1 MNRAFRFPAAA
12 VAGACLSCVL
22 PAQKGFVSPRE
33 FAGVEGSSST
43 FYPFFRAYLNKAA
56 RQSHEQT
63 VHDLGKTPGKIYGIA
78 FRRDGIWGR
87 STGSPSCWVEV
98 EIACSTAVTTSGTMS
113 RTFAS
118 NEGKD
123 RTVVLAKKKIRFNA
137 FPALPGRPQPFSFV
151 FPFDQNRVFG
161 FGGGSLCVD
170 VTVTDNDLYDES
182 TKSYKYVYLDR
193 VFNSTTGLHWDGGHG
208 CFGSAHSIFPFYS
221 HSYSY
226 ARFDYL
232 KNQRE
237 LSYFAIGG
245 NGRPGG
251 TGLHLMSTALLPRP
265 MELTPVCRLYVD
277 PGKVFRVLPGA
288 AYSSTSTLYYFPPRV
303 GNRSSYLTVPWE
315 KGLRGLKFYTQ
326 SINLDPGA
334 NSWNLVTG
342 NYSEVTLPMYS
353 ERKFPLSYLYATGFM
368 FYNRTGYLA
377 TGAGLV
383 TKFLTL

>member
-22 PAQKGFVSPRE
+22 PAQKGIVSPRE
-33 FAGVEGSSST
+33 FARVEGSSASFT
-43 FYPFFRAYLNKAA
+43 PFFRASSSAA
-56 RQSHEQT
+56 SRKHHEQT

-78 FRRDGIWGR
+78 FRRDGVLGR
-87 STGSPSCWVEV
+87 STGALPCWVEV
-98 EIACSTAVTTSGTMS
+98 EIACSTAATTSGTMS

-137 FPALPGRPQPFSFV
+137 FPIFPGGPQPFSFV

-182 TKSYKYVYLDR
+182 TKSYNFIHLDR

-208 CFGSAHSIFPFYS
+208 CFGSANTIFPFFS

-226 ARFDYL
+226 ARLNYL
-232 KNQRE
+232 KNRRE
-237 LSYFAIGG
+237 FSYVAIGG

-251 TGLHLMSTALLPRP
+251 AGLHLMSTALLPRP
-265 MELTPVCRLYVD
+265 KELTPACRLYVD
-277 PGKVFRVLPGA
+277 PGKIFLVLPGA
-288 AYSSTSTLYYFPPRV
+288 ASSSLSTVYYFPPR
-303 GNRSSYLTVPWE
+303 GGFLTIPWE
-315 KGLRGLKFYTQ
+315 KGLRGLKFYAQ
-326 SINLDPGA
+326 SINLDPGT

-353 ERKFPLSYLYATGFM
+353 EKKFPLSYLFTTGFT
-368 FYNRTGYLA
+368 FYNRTGYLV

>member
-22 PAQKGFVSPRE
+22 PAQKGFVFPRE
-33 FAGVEGSSST
+33 FAGLEGPYWT
-43 FYPFFRAYLNKAA
+43 YYPFFQANISKAF
-56 RQSHEQT
+56 RTSHEQT
-63 VHDLGKTPGKIYGIA
+63 VYDLGKTPGKIYGIA

-87 STGSPSCWVEV
+87 NIGTPSCWVEV
-98 EIACSTAVTTSGTMS
+98 EIACSTAATTSGTMS

-137 FPALPGRPQPFSFV
+137 FPVLPGIPQPFSFV

-170 VTVTDNDLYDES
+170 IKVTDNDLYDES
-182 TKSYKYVYLDR
+182 TKSYKYVYLDL
-193 VFNSTTGLHWDGGHG
+193 VYNNNIGVHLDGGHG
-208 CFGSAHSIFPFYS
+208 CYGSAQSIFPFYS
-221 HSYSY
+221 HPFSS
-226 ARFDYL
+226 ARFNYL
-232 KNQRE
+232 KLRWE
-237 LSYFAIGG
+237 LAYSASGG

-251 TGLHLMSTALLPRP
+251 TALHLMSTALLPRP
-265 MELTPVCRLYVD
+265 RELTRACRLYVD
-277 PGKVFRVLPGA
+277 PDKVFWVLPGA
-288 AYSSTSTLYYFPPRV
+288 AYSPTSTLYYFPPWTVSRREV
-303 GNRSSYLTVPWE
+303 LSVPWE
-315 KGLRGLKFYTQ
+315 KRLRGLKFYTQ

-334 NSWNLVTG
+334 NPWNLVTG

-353 ERKFPLSYLYATGFM
+353 EEKFPLSYVLATGYSF
-368 FYNRTGYLA
+368 NHRTGYLI